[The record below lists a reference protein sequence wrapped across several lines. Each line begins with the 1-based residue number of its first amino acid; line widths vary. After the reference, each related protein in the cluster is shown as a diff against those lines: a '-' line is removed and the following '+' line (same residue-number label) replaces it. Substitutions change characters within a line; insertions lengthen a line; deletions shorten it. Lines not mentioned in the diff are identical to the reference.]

1 MSSTDEKTG
10 LGKTEVTAIIRRKD
24 GSIRETRKY
33 KFKQGKLTE
42 KTTKEE

>member
-1 MSSTDEKTG
+1 MPSKDAKLG

-24 GSIRETRKY
+24 GSIRKIEHYEFR
-33 KFKQGKLTE
+33 QGKLTK